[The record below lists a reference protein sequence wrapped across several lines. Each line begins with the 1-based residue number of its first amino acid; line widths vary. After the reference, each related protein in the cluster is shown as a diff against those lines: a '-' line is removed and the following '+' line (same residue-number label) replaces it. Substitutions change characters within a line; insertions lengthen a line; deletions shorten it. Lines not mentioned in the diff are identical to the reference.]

1 MIKSFADLERSL
13 KSNVKTARIAVVCAH
28 EEHTLEAVIKAMKEG
43 LVTPILI
50 GNKSK
55 IEEILNS
62 FAVNLNLVTI
72 INETDEP
79 LAAQKA
85 VDLVKNNQA
94 DFIMKG
100 LIQTK
105 NLLKAVVNKEHGLGT
120 GSVMSHMAFNEVPNY
135 HKLLVTTDGGMV
147 MYPNLEQKRA
157 VLENAVKI
165 FNKLGYEKPNVAV
178 LAAVEKVN
186 PKMPETVDAAELK
199 RLNQEGI
206 IKNCIVEGPIS
217 YDLSLNKESAEI
229 KNYHSEVTGEVDI
242 FLVPNIT
249 VGNILGKSLI
259 YSAKAKMAGLIVG
272 AKVPIILTSRGAT
285 VEEKYLSIV
294 LAVAVS

>member
-157 VLENAVKI
+157 VLENAVKV